1 MMAAHGS
8 LTLSELAPLVVASC
22 EKCGRLGRFHR
33 EKLIE
38 RFGSQHTAPD
48 LLTVIAQEA
57 GCLRARADRFSDRCG
72 IHYIGPRFPKVQ

>member
-1 MMAAHGS
+1 MGTHGS

-22 EKCGRLGRFHR
+22 EKCGRLRRYHR

-38 RFGSQHTAPD
+38 RFGSEHTAVE

-57 GCLRARADRFSDRCG
+57 GCLRASADRFSDRCG
-72 IHYIGPRFPKVQ
+72 IHYLGPRMPKAR